1 MNNNEKVTGLNIF
14 LDSISKLSLNTLK
27 RVLASNSGWQ
37 EGVEVKIV
45 DMNLEA
51 FEGSPENAIEIL
63 RQCNL
68 MRHLCQKS
76 QKTGYL
82 THFERLSIL
91 YVFGHLGEE
100 GKQFVHR
107 VMSFTLNYQY
117 NVTEKFIRKIPEK
130 PISCVKLRDQYKK
143 LTAEFGCN
151 CSFKRTKNCYPS
163 PIMHAISLSN
173 DLQEDITLPTSRSI
187 SKEKQRS
194 VVDEINIH
202 KKAQELAKKIL
213 EMKKQKRSLDSSI
226 AKLEKTLEQIY
237 DDAKVDCLEIEM
249 GLLVRR
255 KNADGYEWLIEI

>member
-1 MNNNEKVTGLNIF
+1 MGA
-14 LDSISKLSLNTLK
+14 LK
-27 RVLASNSGWQ
+27 RILASNSGWQ
-37 EGVEVKIV
+37 ENVEAKTV
-45 DMNLEA
+45 DMNLDM
-51 FEGSPENAIEIL
+51 FEGSSENAVEIL
-63 RQCNL
+63 RKCSL
-68 MRHLCQKS
+68 MRYLCQKA

-100 GKQFVHR
+100 GKQFVHQ

-117 NVTEKFIRKIPEK
+117 NVTEKFIRKIPDK

-163 PIMHAISLSN
+163 PVMHAISLSN
-173 DLQEDITLPTSRSI
+173 NLQEDITLPTSRSI
-187 SKEKQRS
+187 SKEKQKT
-194 VVDEINIH
+194 VIDEINIH

-213 EMKKQKRSLDSSI
+213 EMKKQKRSLDQSI
-226 AKLEKTLEQIY
+226 VKIEKSLEQIY
-237 DDAKVDCLEIEM
+237 DDANIDCLEIDM

-255 KNADGYEWLIEI
+255 KKENGYEWLIEI